1 MRNISARSCEASA
14 ANNPTEISGN
24 FSPDVQTEVSGK
36 NLTKNTW
43 KSLRDSA
50 KKANINSCAAAE
62 DDCLWRIW
70 KHPLFQESLL
80 ETERLERNRV
90 FCGHD
95 RNHLLDVARIAYIE
109 NLETGANIPKYLIYA
124 AALLHDIGRHL
135 QYTKGV
141 PHHEASARIASKI
154 LPECGFSQEDTRRI
168 LDAVLSHRDKAA
180 GSADGLSG
188 MIYRADKRS
197 RCCFA
202 CPAEP
207 ECDWS
212 REKKNMTLTI

>member
-1 MRNISARSCEASA
+1 MNKENRNIASARSPESPSMRRQPEIRRKSA
-14 ANNPTEISGN
+14 ADT
-24 FSPDVQTEVSGK
+24 
-36 NLTKNTW
+36 
-43 KSLRDSA
+43 
-50 KKANINSCAAAE
+50 AAA
-62 DDCLWRIW
+62 DVKRPYAAASDVRLQRIW
-70 KHPLFQESLL
+70 DHPLFQKSLL
-80 ETERLERNRV
+80 ETERLEQNRI
-90 FCGHD
+90 FCGHN
-95 RNHLLDVARIAYIE
+95 RAHLLDVARIAYIE